1 MKDKLMQ
8 IRVDVEFVS
17 KVEYL
22 QRINGY
28 KTLAETV
35 RRTVEKEYRKE
46 TGEDKPK
53 S

>member
-8 IRVDVEFVS
+8 IRVDLEFVS
-17 KVEYL
+17 KVEFL

-46 TGEDKPK
+46 TGDKPK